1 MLQGMVDRQRAALAE
16 PFVGVTADGGAEAG
30 LFHLAPSGVSTEP
43 LRRAARDLLEALG
56 PDQRDAITFPLE
68 TDAWRSWGNIS
79 PFLLRHGLLLET
91 LSADSRALALEL
103 VRESLSQAGFETARD
118 VMRLNETIAR
128 ITGRAHEY
136 GEWLYWLSVMGTPS
150 ADEPWG
156 WQIDGHHLIVNCLMV
171 GDQVVMTPQF
181 MGSEP
186 VEADGMRVFGVEE
199 EGGYRLMSSLGAE
212 RQAVARIGMELPIDV
227 LGTAASDNLVLPYAG
242 VRFGELSTA
251 EQRLLLDLIGVYVE
265 RLRPGHAEVKLA
277 EVRQHLERTYFAWI
291 GECSPTAPFYYRVHS
306 PVLLIEFDHQR
317 GIALDNDSPS
327 RQHIHTVVRTPNGN
341 DYGKDLLRQH
351 YAEAHRSA

>member
-16 PFVGVTADGGAEAG
+16 PFVGVTADGGVEAG

-56 PDQRDAITFPLE
+56 PDQREAISFPLQ
-68 TDAWRSWGNIS
+68 TDAWRSWSNIS

-103 VRESLSQAGFETARD
+103 VRESLCQAGFETARD

-156 WQIDGHHLIVNCLMV
+156 WQIDGHHLIVNCLV
-171 GDQVVMTPQF
+171 LGDQVVMTPQF

-227 LGTAASDNLVLPYAG
+227 
-242 VRFGELSTA
+242 
-251 EQRLLLDLIGVYVE
+251 
-265 RLRPGHAEVKLA
+265 
-277 EVRQHLERTYFAWI
+277 
-291 GECSPTAPFYYRVHS
+291 YRVHS

-317 GIALDNDSPS
+317 GIALDNDSLS